1 MCFKLTKCL
10 TEAQIEGNM
19 QKGSLV
25 ICNTV
30 VAKWEQ
36 PRETSAQFLLLT
48 LLMGKPVICQEE
60 DEKRRK
66 SKTSKNME
74 PLPSPEA

>member
-1 MCFKLTKCL
+1 M
-10 TEAQIEGNM
+10 EEE
-19 QKGSLV
+19 SLV

-48 LLMGKPVICQEE
+48 LLMGKACDMPGG
-60 DEKRRK
+60 RRK
-66 SKTSKNME
+66 KKKK
-74 PLPSPEA
+74 